1 MSSLLRSLLLLGLP
15 AFEAP
20 QDASRRRLKAL
31 HLANRQALLGQQA
44 LLYCLLDDRGVAR
57 RHRQHSL
64 EELERCR
71 RGLHGLVEGDAGRQ
85 QVEVLAALWRS
96 YGLLLT
102 GADDDELR
110 HTALAFGEQLLRRS
124 LELAA
129 RLAGGCDSP
138 AACWLAQCGQVYG
151 YSQHTLCLLA
161 LSEPLAQRLDRPS
174 LLRSCRE
181 RCHRALAELARLAA
195 CHAEVNQLLGELER
209 LHERSP
215 HEPGAPWLHQVSTG
229 LLRNLKRLESLGC

>member
-15 AFEAP
+15 GFEAP
-20 QDASRRRLKAL
+20 QDANRRRLKAL

-44 LLYCLLDDRGVAR
+44 LLYCLLDDHGVAR

-64 EELERCR
+64 AELERCR

-85 QVEVLAALWRS
+85 VEALAALWQS

-102 GADDDELR
+102 AAGDDELR
-110 HTALAFGEQLLRRS
+110 RTALAFAEQLLRRS
-124 LELAA
+124 LELAE
-129 RLAGGCDSP
+129 RLASACASP

-161 LSEPLAQRLDRPS
+161 LSEPLARHLDRPA
-174 LLRSCRE
+174 LLHDCRE
-181 RCHRALAELARLAA
+181 RCHRALVELARLVS
-195 CHAEVNQLLGELER
+195 CHAEVDRLLRDLEL
-209 LHERSP
+209 LHERPP
-215 HEPGAPWLHQVSTG
+215 HEPGAPWLHQVSAS
-229 LLRNLKRLESLGC
+229 LLLNLTRLEGLPL